1 MTFAVVGRAIVHAV
15 DHKPKT
21 TRALAR
27 LEDLR
32 RDPRASLLAD
42 HYDEDWSQLWWVR
55 ADGTARVLDAAEA
68 PEAID
73 ALAEKY
79 PQYAE
84 RRPDGP
90 VVVLAVQRISG
101 WEARRRDVH
110 ARARRGG
117 RRRRAGAGPRGQDGL
132 DARRE
137 ARARAQRLAQRGHE
151 IPLDHVEQAA
161 GDGVLPVEELLEQV
175 ARQDEQERSLAR
187 DRGDGDG
194 PPSMRPS

>member
-1 MTFAVVGRAIVHAV
+1 MTDDAAWTRLAAARVGRFATTAPRVVPVTFAVVGRAIVHAV

-55 ADGTARVLDAAEA
+55 ADGTARVLDAAET

-73 ALAEKY
+73 ALAGKY

-84 RRPDGP
+84 RRPNGP
-90 VVVLAVQRISG
+90 VVVLAVERISG
-101 WEARRRDVH
+101 WES
-110 ARARRGG
+110 
-117 RRRRAGAGPRGQDGL
+117 
-132 DARRE
+132 
-137 ARARAQRLAQRGHE
+137 
-151 IPLDHVEQAA
+151 
-161 GDGVLPVEELLEQV
+161 
-175 ARQDEQERSLAR
+175 RQ
-187 DRGDGDG
+187 G
-194 PPSMRPS
+194 

>member
-1 MTFAVVGRAIVHAV
+1 MTDDAAWTRLAAARVGRFATTAPRVVPVTFAVVGRAIVHAV

-55 ADGTARVLDAAEA
+55 ADGTARVLDAAET

-73 ALAEKY
+73 ALAGKY

-84 RRPDGP
+84 RRPEGP
-90 VVVLAVQRISG
+90 VVVLAVERISG
-101 WEARRRDVH
+101 WES
-110 ARARRGG
+110 RRG
-117 RRRRAGAGPRGQDGL
+117 
-132 DARRE
+132 
-137 ARARAQRLAQRGHE
+137 
-151 IPLDHVEQAA
+151 
-161 GDGVLPVEELLEQV
+161 
-175 ARQDEQERSLAR
+175 
-187 DRGDGDG
+187 
-194 PPSMRPS
+194 